1 MVHRDPIAV
10 GGFLG
15 YNMAMATRS
24 TQLLDL
30 IAGRSRPVKAAQ
42 ARTAPPVALSALLR
56 ASLCKRAQ
64 YLGEASK
71 TRQHRYA
78 QSINNADIQRRQA
91 AAAAAARQNESRR
104 GMTGDAAYD
113 SLPDVRARRL
123 QQNTAQMRENY
134 YRSRKDLVQQKD
146 QATIKKEVG
155 PVKSWGDTA
164 VGRAIGD
171 GFVNSPMVRAVDWAG
186 KGLGYVFSAPK
197 GTSWKDWSKQYD
209 QISAQGRGDLGKDIA
224 NNLQMFGNSA
234 VQGAATV
241 GRAVNHYARPSTW
254 KSDSASRAAAWS
266 RKNEWAN
273 ADARYSEKMD
283 QLQGKFIDRSLSD
296 PNSAFGKVNR
306 FAMEQTGKLLG
317 ETAALGVV
325 GGAAGGVGRGVHA
338 GTKVMAGAV
347 RGAQTA
353 RTGAQAAGFAGKMGN
368 IGSKALQGA
377 RNIAAKG
384 IETAGD
390 TIAMPFDAAG
400 ALAHPVKTVRSA
412 GPGVARYANQTFV
425 QPTKNIYSMIR
436 HPMQTAQSVG
446 AHPFRSFG
454 NAATGTGKWAWNA
467 AKPFMGDKAFK
478 GYAAYGATKSLY
490 NGDPAGAVGEVG
502 DMAAMGAL
510 GPAYMAYI
518 AGRSIYQGMQQ
529 PQEGGYY

>member
-1 MVHRDPIAV
+1 MS
-10 GGFLG
+10 
-15 YNMAMATRS
+15 MATQS

-30 IAGRSRPVKAAQ
+30 IAGRKRPAEGVKRAQVAAV
-42 ARTAPPVALSALLR
+42 APAGLSALLC
-56 ASLCKRAQ
+56 AALCKRAQ

-71 TRQHRYA
+71 NRQHAYA
-78 QSINNADIQRRQA
+78 QSVANMRAQRQQA
-91 AAAAAARQNESRR
+91 AAAAAARQNEARR
-104 GMTGDAAYD
+104 GLTGDAAYD

-123 QQNTAQMRENY
+123 QQNTEQMRESY
-134 YRSRKDLVQQKD
+134 YRSRKDLVQRKD

-164 VGRAIGD
+164 VGRAIGN

-234 VQGAATV
+234 VHGAATV
-241 GRAVNHYARPSTW
+241 GRAVNHYVRPSTW

-273 ADARYSEKMD
+273 ADARYNEKMD
-283 QLQGKFIDRSLSD
+283 QLQGKFVDRSLSD

-317 ETAALGVV
+317 ETAALGAAGSAV
-325 GGAAGGVGRGVHA
+325 GAAGRGIHA
-338 GTKVMAGAV
+338 ATKVTAGAV

-353 RTGAQAAGFAGKMGN
+353 RAGSGLGN
-368 IGSKALQGA
+368 LGA
-377 RNIAAKG
+377 RAWQGTRNMAARG
-384 IETAGD
+384 IEAAGD
-390 TIAMPFDAAG
+390 TVAMPFDAVG
-400 ALAHPVKTVRSA
+400 SLAHPIQTARSV
-412 GPGVARYANQTFV
+412 GPGVARYLNQTV
-425 QPTKNIYSMIR
+425 AQPVKGLYGLIR
-436 HPMQTAQSVG
+436 HPMQTAQYVG
-446 AHPFRSFG
+446 AHPFRAAG
-454 NAATGTGKWAWNA
+454 NVVAAPVRWGWNA
-467 AKPFMGDKAFK
+467 ARPYMSGTGFKAQ
-478 GYAAYGATKSLY
+478 AAYGAMRNMY

-510 GPAYMAYI
+510 GPAYIAYM
-518 AGRSIYQGMQQ
+518 AGRGVYGGMQ
-529 PQEGGYY
+529 PQEGH